1 MDYILTGKIPQE
13 WSHGANISDNSWY
26 CWNELFSPSQCDE
39 IIRIAEDEFP
49 LIRGTIMSENEDL
62 GKQSGF
68 NAQTDKVLRDS
79 QVRWVQPTDSTTWIY
94 EWIWNSVDS
103 TNQGNWDFDI
113 RGMGE
118 ALQYTVYDSNVGD
131 AHYGWHRDIGGNQNH
146 RKISLTIQLSDD
158 SEYEGGHF
166 ELEDIGKFETYR
178 NKGDAIMFPSIF
190 RHKIHPITYGVRK
203 SLVVWITGPKIK

>member
-1 MDYILTGKIPQE
+1 MNYKLQDGISQE
-13 WSHGANISDNSWY
+13 WSHGANISDNSYY
-26 CWNELFSPSQCDE
+26 CWNEMFSPSQCDE

-49 LIRGTIMSENEDL
+49 LIRGTIMSENEEL

-68 NAQTDKVLRDS
+68 NAQVDDVLRDS
-79 QVRWVQPTDSTTWIY
+79 QVRWMGPTDSTHWIY
-94 EWIWNSVDS
+94 QWIWDSVVI
-103 TNQGNWDFDI
+103 TNQNGWEFDI

-131 AHYGWHRDIGGNQNH
+131 AHYNWHRDIGGNQNH
-146 RKISLTIQLSDD
+146 RKVSLTIQLSDE

-166 ELEDIGKFETYR
+166 EMEDIGKFEMFR
-178 NKGDAIMFPSIF
+178 GKGDAIMFPSFF

>member
-1 MDYILTGKIPQE
+1 MNYKLQDGISQE
-13 WSHGANISDNSWY
+13 WSHGANISDNSYY
-26 CWNELFSPSQCDE
+26 CWNEMFSPSQCDE

-49 LIRGTIMSENEDL
+49 LIRGTIMSENEEL

-68 NAQTDKVLRDS
+68 NAQVDDVLRDS
-79 QVRWVQPTDSTTWIY
+79 QVRWMGPTDSTHWIY
-94 EWIWNSVDS
+94 QWIWDSVVI
-103 TNQGNWDFDI
+103 TNQNGWEFDI

-131 AHYGWHRDIGGNQNH
+131 AHYNWHRDIGGNQNH
-146 RKISLTIQLSDD
+146 RKVSLTIQLSDE
-158 SEYEGGHF
+158 SEYAGGHF
-166 ELEDIGKFETYR
+166 EMEDIGKFEMFR
-178 NKGDAIMFPSIF
+178 GKGDAIMFPSFF

>member
-94 EWIWNSVDS
+94 EWIWNSVVS

-146 RKISLTIQLSDD
+146 RKI
-158 SEYEGGHF
+158 
-166 ELEDIGKFETYR
+166 
-178 NKGDAIMFPSIF
+178 
-190 RHKIHPITYGVRK
+190 
-203 SLVVWITGPKIK
+203 

>member
-1 MDYILTGKIPQE
+1 MNYKLQDGIPQE
-13 WSHGANISDNSWY
+13 WSHGANISDNSYY
-26 CWNELFSPSQCDE
+26 CWNEMFSPSQCDE

-49 LIRGTIMSENEDL
+49 LIRGTIMSENEEL

-68 NAQTDKVLRDS
+68 NAQVDDVLRDS
-79 QVRWVQPTDSTTWIY
+79 QVRWMGPTDSTHWIY
-94 EWIWNSVDS
+94 QWIWDSVVI
-103 TNQGNWDFDI
+103 TNQNGWEFDI

-131 AHYGWHRDIGGNQNH
+131 AHYNWHRDIGGNQNH
-146 RKISLTIQLSDD
+146 RKVSLTIQLSDE

-166 ELEDIGKFETYR
+166 EMEDVGKFEMFR
-178 NKGDAIMFPSIF
+178 GKGDAIMFPSFF

>member
-1 MDYILTGKIPQE
+1 MNYKLQDGIPQE
-13 WSHGANISDNSWY
+13 WSHGANISDNSYY
-26 CWNELFSPSQCDE
+26 CWNEMFSPSQCDE

-49 LIRGTIMSENEDL
+49 LIRGTIMSENEEL

-68 NAQTDKVLRDS
+68 NAQVDDVLRDS
-79 QVRWVQPTDSTTWIY
+79 QVRWMGPTDSTHWIY
-94 EWIWNSVDS
+94 QWIWDSVVI
-103 TNQGNWDFDI
+103 TNQNGWEFDI

-131 AHYGWHRDIGGNQNH
+131 AHYNWHRDIGGNQNH
-146 RKISLTIQLSDD
+146 RKVSLTIQLSDE

-166 ELEDIGKFETYR
+166 EMEDIGKFEMFR
-178 NKGDAIMFPSIF
+178 GKGDAIMFPSF
-190 RHKIHPITYGVRK
+190 YRHKIHPITYGVRK